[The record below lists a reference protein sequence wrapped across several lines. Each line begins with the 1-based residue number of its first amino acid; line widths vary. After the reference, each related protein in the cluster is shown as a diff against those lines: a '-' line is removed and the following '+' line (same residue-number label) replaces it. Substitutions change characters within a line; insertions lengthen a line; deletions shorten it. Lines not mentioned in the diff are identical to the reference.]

1 MMGTR
6 AAKLFLA
13 AAAAAALAGT
23 PFAQPG
29 SRPASIDPEEQL
41 REQIAILQTET
52 GLARPA
58 ALIEPL
64 AALAMLQEE
73 DGNHAMAAA
82 TLEEARYVAR
92 IHNGLTSAEEAVLLR
107 QQVRNEKALGSDERA
122 WELEREMVT
131 MARQHHDDIRM
142 LQIFRDLVDERLDV
156 IEQVRVGER
165 PPLVYAG
172 CYKSAPIPTY
182 DYTREFAP
190 DFQSCVGGIN
200 QNLIA
205 KLRAE
210 TLMYYADAIETL
222 LRAGVSYA
230 SPELRQLERAALRL
244 ASGRGGALQAAR
256 LKDPLASSPG
266 GSYAPCSGGTLDHYV
281 ALEILDSCLAPV
293 GRGNGWALANVG
305 NQAALIRLISYEVR
319 SEAPAAALAN
329 AIVELADSFILVA
342 PPERRRFYRH
352 AEVARTLY
360 ERADT
365 ELQQDGDL
373 QASAQIFASEL
384 PVTLPAD
391 QPNPFARGAAESSR
405 YIDVS
410 FDVTK
415 YGLADRIEIL
425 DTSKEATRE
434 EKRDFVRLIETTSFR
449 PRMVS
454 GKFAEAAPV
463 DLRYY
468 LP

>member
-6 AAKLFLA
+6 TAKLLV
-13 AAAAAALAGT
+13 AAAAAALSGS
-23 PFAQPG
+23 PFAQSG

-41 REQIAILQTET
+41 RQQIALLQTET
-52 GLARPA
+52 GLARPE

-64 AALAMLQEE
+64 GALAMLQEE
-73 DGNHAMAAA
+73 DGNHARAVA

-92 IHNGLTSAEEAVLLR
+92 IHNGLSSAEEALLLR

-122 WELEREMVT
+122 WDLEREMVT

-142 LQIFRDLVDERLDV
+142 LQIFRDLVDERLGV
-156 IEQVRVGER
+156 IEQVRAGER

-172 CYKSAPIPTY
+172 CYKSAPIPAY
-182 DYTREFAP
+182 DYTREFAA
-190 DFQSCVGGIN
+190 DFQSCIGGIN

-205 KLRAE
+205 AIRAE

-230 SPELRQLERAALRL
+230 SQELRQLERAALRL
-244 ASGRGGALQAAR
+244 ASGRGGAIQAAKPR
-256 LKDPLASSPG
+256 DPLASPPS
-266 GSYAPCSGGTLDHYV
+266 GSYAPCSGGTLDNYV
-281 ALEILDSCLAPV
+281 SLEILDSCLAPV

-305 NQAALIRLISYEVR
+305 NQAALLRLVSYEVR
-319 SEAPAAALAN
+319 SEAPPTALAN
-329 AIVELADSFILVA
+329 AVAELADSFVLVA

-360 ERADT
+360 ERAYAELERGG
-365 ELQQDGDL
+365 ELQAATQM
-373 QASAQIFASEL
+373 FASEL

-391 QPNPFARGAAESSR
+391 KPNPFAPGAAESLR

-410 FDVTK
+410 FDVTI
-415 YGLADRIEIL
+415 YGLADQIEVL
-425 DTSKEATRE
+425 DTSKDATRE
-434 EKRDFVRLIETTSFR
+434 EKRDLIRLIESTSFR

-454 GKFAEAAPV
+454 GKIVEAAPV
-463 DLRYY
+463 ALRYR